1 MNKKAVMTHASH
13 ADLRRRSMGGLTN
26 LESMND
32 ELELDFFKD
41 IYSDQGA
48 QRNHC
53 LSPHERP

>member
-32 ELELDFFKD
+32 ELELDFF
-41 IYSDQGA
+41 
-48 QRNHC
+48 
-53 LSPHERP
+53 